1 MSEATA
7 QESVN
12 DAACKMFPR
21 VFLISDRIARLD
33 PRRIRVALIERR
45 RTGRACFCNRVSFSA
60 GCFVQSRIE
69 RLFVE
74 THNRVD
80 SGRTPVAGAF
90 RAGMARPSTRYDLP
104 LTER

>member
-45 RTGRACFCNRVSFSA
+45 RTEELASV
-60 GCFVQSRIE
+60 I
-69 RLFVE
+69 
-74 THNRVD
+74 
-80 SGRTPVAGAF
+80 AF
-90 RAGMARPSTRYDLP
+90 RFRPGVSSNRP
-104 LTER
+104 